1 MKREIAGGMS
11 GEPSCSE
18 SVGFIPHAET
28 STSTA
33 PKQIP
38 LSPPLPKGDTRLSL
52 PAMVLNM
59 LKFLVRSV
67 RRMGKV
73 RETHRHCKIK
83 NASSSRRTENN
94 LSPSGNFE
102 P

>member
-18 SVGFIPHAET
+18 SVGFIAHAET
-28 STSTA
+28 ISAA

-38 LSPPLPKGDTRLSL
+38 LSPSLPKGDTRLSP

-59 LKFLVRSV
+59 LKFLVRSA

-102 P
+102 